1 VTLKRW
7 LLNWII
13 YFNGFKALNSHID
26 ISEETKEQVKAYATK
41 VRVRSL
47 IYFKGF
53 RSQKSTIIG
62 VIIPNIEH
70 QFTSTY

>member
-1 VTLKRW
+1 VTLKKW

-13 YFNGFKALNSHID
+13 YFNGFRALNSHID
-26 ISEETKEQVKAYATK
+26 ISEETKEQVKAYAKSK
-41 VRVRSL
+41 VRSNL
-47 IYFKGF
+47 FAKGF
-53 RSQKSTIIG
+53 VLKKSTIIG